1 MLLSMAIARILNSFT
16 KLTAC
21 IYRPWVVNSKIKPFK
36 GALAD
41 ATGYSLPSGHATS
54 SGILF
59 LGTYLKGNVTKGLKI
74 FSIICLILICFPV
87 VFWEYIV

>member
-21 IYRPWVVNSKIKPFK
+21 VYRPWVADSKIKPFK

-41 ATGYSLPSGHATS
+41 ATGYSLPSGHFFRN
-54 SGILF
+54 IVRWKLF
-59 LGTYLKGNVTKGLKI
+59 ERKFFKRI
-74 FSIICLILICFPV
+74 
-87 VFWEYIV
+87 